1 MMRFVVEVSLANPLA
16 AELRRFM
23 RYFEHLFMMI

>member
-16 AELRRFM
+16 TKLRHFK